1 MRNDGRFEAIVESA
15 AISGEVVIEIGEES
29 LFFISMLDIT
39 ELSYGE
45 IGAFYME
52 GFGVVLS
59 TKGGKVLI
67 SRLGND
73 QEVFYRE
80 LWKAYNAL
88 TERALFTDG
97 PLYFEAKGEY
107 FYSDMGGEAS
117 GEAVIR
123 LYENALLLLPPN
135 AGARRISLHFIK
147 SAEMKDYALSILLDT
162 DEIYRISKIGLQA
175 GPLHR
180 LLGERLEGIGRQAA
194 DIVKRL
200 DPSLPAS
207 KVGEA
212 ARIFKKG
219 GGVLLSRLE
228 GVAPSLLKAAREN
241 IEKSRAGEALC
252 FFEELWGKEGVY
264 LGMMPPLKRS
274 GAEAG
279 DDREEGEE
287 KDFLLWSAGVSQRGA
302 AAVELAVAEGEAAAT
317 YVYRFKGGPKVFM
330 NVLIHGMEAV
340 SYEREVI
347 SLPEEK
353 LAQSD
358 YMLYAMAAER
368 IPCLRLLRNCFAGRV
383 IHHSPDSW
391 KSSLLRQMN

>member
-107 FYSDMGGEAS
+107 VYSDMGGEAS

-162 DEIYRISKIGLQA
+162 DETYRISKIGLQA
-175 GPLHR
+175 GSLHR
-180 LLGERLEGIGRQAA
+180 LLSERLEGIGRQAA

-200 DPSLPAS
+200 DPLCPPPKWGKRPAYS
-207 KVGEA
+207 
-212 ARIFKKG
+212 KG
-219 GGVLLSRLE
+219 GGVLLSQLE
-228 GVAPSLLKAAREN
+228 GVALLV
-241 IEKSRAGEALC
+241 KSRPGEHRKEPGGEALC

-279 DDREEGEE
+279 DDREEGED

-302 AAVELAVAEGEAAAT
+302 AAVELAVDEGEAAAT